1 MHCSNKTRRPILFI
15 ACDSIHLI
23 KVWLTPVNWYHF
35 LGPMI
40 WIYICMDNKKENYL
54 SRVHLDNWHCSNYI
68 ARLVMKKYNWG
79 KQCNWFYWL
88 ATKNIME
95 TQISILSFYKNHRQQ
110 FGGPTIDIFPFFLYV
125 GVIRSVIFAQ
135 RRWAKS
141 QGSTIGA
148 V

>member
-1 MHCSNKTRRPILFI
+1 
-15 ACDSIHLI
+15 
-23 KVWLTPVNWYHF
+23 
-35 LGPMI
+35 
-40 WIYICMDNKKENYL
+40 
-54 SRVHLDNWHCSNYI
+54 
-68 ARLVMKKYNWG
+68 
-79 KQCNWFYWL
+79 
-88 ATKNIME
+88 ME

-148 V
+148 VWIMQFIYIWLVYKVCVYLVPIINFEIFVQVICKVQTQVEYSSPKRNKWKIIIIALFSDQMAQFIYKIYLYLFLLDLFRIADGRFGCLNQFR